1 MAYTMH
7 SVRNSPILGLSI
19 LNLQTQLVSED
30 MRVREFVCVCVG
42 GAGGQCLDLAF

>member
-1 MAYTMH
+1 MAYIMH

-30 MRVREFVCVCVG
+30 MRVREFVCG
-42 GAGGQCLDLAF
+42 GGVLGENVLI